1 MKKIKGILI
10 DSKNLNVSEVEF
22 EPTLEEYYRLLDC
35 DCITAPSFNEDHDV
49 IVDDE
54 GLLKGPTN
62 FFEIDGAEYAGTG
75 MILKVND
82 NANFNLSLKMIVN
95 YDMGYVEF
103 AVTLH
108 NKINNRK
115 QTRLFH
121 ADSFDLALKY
131 YDQQET
137 MFINE

>member
-62 FFEIDGAEYAGTG
+62 FFEIDGAEYAGNG

-82 NANFNLSLKMIVN
+82 RGDWISHTLNFEEIKDKVTFHTYMRFKGIV
-95 YDMGYVEF
+95 VK
-103 AVTLH
+103 VKL
-108 NKINNRK
+108 
-115 QTRLFH
+115 
-121 ADSFDLALKY
+121 
-131 YDQQET
+131 
-137 MFINE
+137 